1 MTTIAYRN
9 APRAEWVRNALGGF
23 FETMSLVGAAHE
35 CSMARRERR
44 IPNTAALDVLGID
57 ETAFK
62 RTYKR
67 R

>member
-9 APRAEWVRNALGGF
+9 MARTDWVRSAFGGF

-44 IPNTAALDVLGID
+44 VPNSAALNTLGID

-62 RTYKR
+62 RTLKR

>member
-9 APRAEWVRNALGGF
+9 MPRTDWVRSAFGGF
-23 FETMSLVGAAHE
+23 FDTMSLVGAAHE

-44 IPNTAALDVLGID
+44 VPDTATLQTLGID
-57 ETAFK
+57 ATAFK

>member
-1 MTTIAYRN
+1 MAATTYRSM
-9 APRAEWVRNALGGF
+9 PRTDWVRSAFGGL
-23 FETMSLVGAAHE
+23 FETMSLVSAAHE

-44 IPNTAALDVLGID
+44 AHHADDLHTLGID

>member
-1 MTTIAYRN
+1 MTTMAYRN
-9 APRAEWVRNALGGF
+9 ASGSMWVRSAFGGF
-23 FETMSLVGAAHE
+23 IETMGLVSAAHE

-44 IPNTAALDVLGID
+44 SAAPAALQTLGID

-62 RTYKR
+62 RVLKR

>member
-1 MTTIAYRN
+1 M
-9 APRAEWVRNALGGF
+9 LKQL
-23 FETMSLVGAAHE
+23 SLVGAAHE

-44 IPNTAALDVLGID
+44 VPDTAALQTLGID
-57 ETAFK
+57 ATAFK

>member
-1 MTTIAYRN
+1 MTATTYRSM
-9 APRAEWVRNALGGF
+9 PRTDWVRSAFGGL

-44 IPNTAALDVLGID
+44 APNTAALQALGID